1 MLLFPKHIAFCVLAV
16 VGVIFLPSCRDARR
30 ETSSPDTQSH
40 PLSLRYATHFGVE
53 ETSYGYLAT
62 VYAGGSD
69 QQVTFRYALV
79 RGDSAQVPD
88 DACKINIPVE
98 RLGTNSGT
106 LFGFLELLGV
116 MDKMVATCDA
126 KFIFSDEI
134 RGKVSRGDIISLGSS
149 FDINGER
156 LLFAHPD
163 VLFLSD
169 LRDDPHANVCPVVH
183 NFEWKESSALARTEW
198 IKFISLFFDRY
209 AMADSIF
216 QTIEQR
222 YVDLKEMVDTVQA
235 RPTLFSAG
243 SYGDTWYMTG
253 GEGFMSK
260 LYQDAGGNYL
270 LADTMVPTV
279 TCGTEWLLAH
289 YSEADFWMNC
299 GTVRLE
305 DLDPRLSQMKSY
317 KNGNLFHFQKREKT
331 TDGLHIT
338 DFYESAVA
346 RPDVVLADLISV
358 LHPEVMPEHET
369 VYLGRCVKSGEGR

>member
-1 MLLFPKHIAFCVLAV
+1 MLLFPKHIAFCVLVV

-30 ETSSPDTQSH
+30 GTSSPDTQSH

-62 VYAGGSD
+62 IYAGGSD

-88 DACKINIPVE
+88 DACRIKIPVE

-169 LRDDPHANVCPVVH
+169 LRDDPHP
-183 NFEWKESSALARTEW
+183 
-198 IKFISLFFDRY
+198 LF
-209 AMADSIF
+209 
-216 QTIEQR
+216 
-222 YVDLKEMVDTVQA
+222 
-235 RPTLFSAG
+235 
-243 SYGDTWYMTG
+243 
-253 GEGFMSK
+253 
-260 LYQDAGGNYL
+260 
-270 LADTMVPTV
+270 
-279 TCGTEWLLAH
+279 
-289 YSEADFWMNC
+289 
-299 GTVRLE
+299 
-305 DLDPRLSQMKSY
+305 
-317 KNGNLFHFQKREKT
+317 
-331 TDGLHIT
+331 
-338 DFYESAVA
+338 
-346 RPDVVLADLISV
+346 
-358 LHPEVMPEHET
+358 
-369 VYLGRCVKSGEGR
+369 